1 MRLQLLFLGAIAAL
15 TLGAV
20 SLTGT
25 APEASISNLPDRAAV
40 TPPET
45 SAPQAITV
53 VAPVTAVVTAQ
64 TSTSTRTITAQPG
77 GGFSAQRAVSSAPA
91 ACTAAIQAA
100 PMAQGE
106 RGIAATSTVASAIP
120 DCIGQLPVE
129 HPGGSPGG

>member
-25 APEASISNLPDRAAV
+25 APEASISNLAHQVAA

-45 SAPQAITV
+45 SAPQVTTV
-53 VAPVTAVVTAQ
+53 VAPATAVATSQ

-77 GGFSAQRAVSSAPA
+77 GGFSAPRAATNAPA
-91 ACTAAIQAA
+91 ACTAAIQVA
-100 PMAQGE
+100 PGAPGQ
-106 RGIAATSTVASAIP
+106 RGIAATSTVASAIA
-120 DCIGQLPVE
+120 DCVGQLPVE
-129 HPGGSPGG
+129 HPGDSPGG